1 MNVNLTSSSNVTN
14 VNNNVFTE
22 HTPAKV
28 DSDGSVTS
36 STKSSRTKTSL
47 ELIGMETIASTGE
60 YRILKK
66 HSAKTDP
73 NNSLHSHLMKPVNT
87 DPSPLDHMATSSSGA
102 SLVESR
108 QDASLSATVAQDTS
122 IRKTQSAA
130 GILASQTITQQN
142 TSLESSQ
149 SCTKTQQQDTTT
161 SVITTMNTEERLE
174 SRHPA
179 TRKMSEQEIASSWEK
194 IVSAAELVNGQGEL
208 IDLIKFAD
216 QEEEAATGE
225 NADKVSVEIITI
237 ISKMK

>member
-87 DPSPLDHMATSSSGA
+87 DPSPLDHIATSSSGA

-142 TSLESSQ
+142 TSLESST
-149 SCTKTQQQDTTT
+149 CTKTQQQETTT

-216 QEEEAATGE
+216 QEEEAATGD
-225 NADKVSVEIITI
+225 NAEKVRVQR
-237 ISKMK
+237 MYNQ